1 MHVRSAGDAVRR
13 KRRAC
18 MEETRCKHF
27 SHGAFLMAVLYPGLT
42 RGWHIACRQC
52 FKGEKTGP
60 ALIRPTRDIRIFAAE
75 SRLILYWIMCGIVG
89 YMGNRDAYPVL
100 VKGLKRLEYR
110 GYDSAGVALINKK
123 GTLNVYKT
131 KGKVSDLEAFVFQK
145 DISGTVGIAHTR
157 WATHGEPCQV
167 NAHPHYSSSERLALI
182 HNGIIENYATLKE
195 KLQRKGVV
203 FKSSTDTEVLVQ
215 LIEFFQVSNH
225 IDLLSAVQLALHEV
239 IGAYAIAVLDR
250 DNPNEIVAARKSS
263 PLVVGIGTDEFFLAS
278 DVTPIV
284 EYTEKVVYLH
294 DGEIAV
300 IRRGEA
306 LEVVDLDNVLQK
318 PEIRTVAMNLGQLE
332 KGGYPHFMLKEIF
345 EQPDCINDCMRGR
358 VNVDGN
364 RVVLSAV
371 IDHKERLLKARRFVI
386 VACGTSWHAGLIGKQ
401 LIESFCR
408 IPVEVEYASEYRY
421 RDPVVHEDDVVIAIS
436 QSGETADTLAAIELA
451 KEKGAFIYG
460 ICNAVGSSI
469 PRITDTGSYI
479 HVGPEIGVA
488 STKAFTGQVTV
499 LIMLALALAKEKG
512 SMTDEKYLE
521 VIQEL
526 AAIPAK
532 IKKILT
538 SNPKI
543 AELSRIF
550 TYAHNF
556 LYLGRGY
563 SFPVALEGALKLKE
577 ISYIHAEGYPAAE
590 MKHGPIA
597 LIDAEMPVIVV
608 ATHNAMYEKIMS
620 NIQEIK
626 ARKGKVIALVTEGD
640 TVISRLVDDCIELPE
655 TLECLEPLVATIP
668 LQLFAYHVAICKG
681 KDVDQ
686 PRNLAKSVTVE

>member
-1 MHVRSAGDAVRR
+1 
-13 KRRAC
+13 
-18 MEETRCKHF
+18 
-27 SHGAFLMAVLYPGLT
+27 
-42 RGWHIACRQC
+42 
-52 FKGEKTGP
+52 
-60 ALIRPTRDIRIFAAE
+60 
-75 SRLILYWIMCGIVG
+75 MCGIVG
-89 YMGNRDAYPVL
+89 YIGKRDAYPVL
-100 VKGLKRLEYR
+100 IKGLKRLEYR
-110 GYDSAGVALINKK
+110 GYDSAGVALIDKK
-123 GTLNVYKT
+123 RRLNVYKT
-131 KGKVSDLEAFVFQK
+131 KGKVSDLEAFVSQK
-145 DISGTVGIAHTR
+145 DVSGTIGIAHTR
-157 WATHGEPCQV
+157 WATHGEPCQA
-167 NAHPHYSSSERLALI
+167 NAHPHFSSSENLALI

-195 KLQRKGVV
+195 KLQKKGFI

-215 LIEFFQVSNH
+215 LIEFFQLSNH
-225 IDLLSAVQLALHEV
+225 LDLLTAVQLALHEV
-239 IGAYAIAVLDR
+239 IGAYAIAVLDKN
-250 DNPNEIVAARKSS
+250 NPDEIITARKSS
-263 PLVVGIGTDEFFLAS
+263 PLVVGIGKDEFFLAS
-278 DVTPIV
+278 DATPIV
-284 EYTEKVVYLH
+284 EYTDKVVYLQ

-300 IRRGEA
+300 IRRDKA
-306 LEVVDLDNVLQK
+306 LEVVNLDNVLQN
-318 PEIRTVAMNLGQLE
+318 PEVRTVEMNLGQLE

-358 VNVDGN
+358 INADGDK
-364 RVVLSAV
+364 VVLSAV

-408 IPVEVEYASEYRY
+408 IPVEVECASEFRY
-421 RDPVVHEDDVVIAIS
+421 RDPVIHEDDVVIAIS

-499 LIMLALALAKEKG
+499 LTMLALTLAKEKG

-521 VIQEL
+521 VIREL
-526 AAIPAK
+526 TVIPAK
-532 IKKILT
+532 IKKILI

-597 LIDAEMPVIVV
+597 LIDAEMPVVVV

-640 TVISRLVDDCIELPE
+640 TVISKLADDCIELPE
-655 TLECLEPLVATIP
+655 TLECLEPLIATIP
-668 LQLFAYHVAICKG
+668 LQLLAYHVAICKG
-681 KDVDQ
+681 KNVDQ